1 MIGCKVGIE
10 DLKLAHRKV
19 GKFNSYEYASIIYGK
34 CGYTEEAAKY
44 AKKYII
50 FNPLTQ
56 IRGQLLALLLDNMK
70 ITKKKKCIYL

>member
-34 CGYTEEAAKY
+34 CGYTEEAAK
-44 AKKYII
+44 
-50 FNPLTQ
+50 
-56 IRGQLLALLLDNMK
+56 
-70 ITKKKKCIYL
+70 